1 MRATHLD
8 EVFWFHRKDLRS
20 WSAQAKQT
28 AGLIADEVWDEF
40 ERELNDLLS
49 DGLIWDFADTT
60 RLGLLMGMVVAFDAA
75 CDRWIAPRIQAM
87 HETMQAAAGAAW
99 VFDAGGSSLG
109 SLRESLRLRQSLA
122 PQFDEWF
129 RKARPG
135 VFSVLS
141 RALKNDV
148 DYVIEHMEK
157 DARSDAERLHRIIC
171 ADRASITAELAQ
183 AATMVPQRS
192 AHELENA
199 LLALELHATGRTA
212 APVTAP
218 APAIA
223 ALGAN

>member
-1 MRATHLD
+1 MHTIPLNEILQRQ
-8 EVFWFHRKDLRS
+8 RS
-20 WSAQAKQT
+20 ALQTWSVQT
-28 AGLIADEVWDEF
+28 AQTAALIADEVWDSF

-99 VFDAGGSSLG
+99 VFDAEGSSLG
-109 SLRESLRLRQSLA
+109 SLRKSLRLRQSLA

-157 DARSDAERLHRIIC
+157 DGRSDAERLHRIIC

-183 AATMVPQRS
+183 AAAMVLQRS

-199 LLALELHATGRTA
+199 LLALELHATGRAA

-218 APAIA
+218 APAVA